1 MKISVRP
8 YEDYVIGET
17 ASYTKTVTEADVV
30 RFAELSGDFNPLHM
44 DEAFAGE
51 SRFGRRVVHGC
62 FSSALISTVI
72 GMKLP
77 GPGALYVS
85 QTSHFRKPVFIGD
98 TLTARAEVQEKFTRK
113 EGTLR
118 FLKLGTTVTN
128 SSGQTVTDGEAL
140 VIIM

>member
-17 ASYTKTVTEADVV
+17 ASYTKAVTEADVV

-98 TLTARAEVQEKFTRK
+98 TLTARAEVREKFTKK

-118 FLKLGTTVTN
+118 FLKLSTTVTN
-128 SSGQTVTDGEAL
+128 ASGQIVTDGEAL